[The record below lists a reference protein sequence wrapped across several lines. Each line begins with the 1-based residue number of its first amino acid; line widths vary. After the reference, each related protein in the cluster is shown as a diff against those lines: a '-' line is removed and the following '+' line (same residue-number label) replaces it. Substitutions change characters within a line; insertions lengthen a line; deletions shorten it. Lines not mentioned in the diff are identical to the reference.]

1 MERWHGC
8 LAMVEPYGDAAALG
22 APAVCARESS
32 GEGENESE
40 SEEWAAW
47 LLYYRS
53 PHGHGGGPT
62 PASGDQV
69 LCSIG
74 HPQRVIEA
82 IRAPIERLTA

>member
-1 MERWHGC
+1 MEQR
-8 LAMVEPYGDAAALG
+8 GDAASLG

-53 PHGHGGGPT
+53 PHSHGAGPM
-62 PASGDQV
+62 PASGGQV
-69 LCSIG
+69 LRPVD
-74 HPQRVIEA
+74 HPWRVTEA
-82 IRAPIERLTA
+82 IGAPIE